1 MLKLRLNKAALH
13 QIVNA
18 AQPPLSLADLPRVGL
33 ARVLSVEGEDAV
45 SQRLRE
51 LGFTAGTE
59 VDYVRRAPFGG
70 PLVVQLR
77 GYQLALRP
85 AEARRIRIETTVGGR
100 V

>member
-1 MLKLRLNKAALH
+1 MT
-13 QIVNA
+13 
-18 AQPPLSLADLPRVGL
+18 PPRDPISLADLPRVGL
-33 ARVLSVEGEDAV
+33 ARVLTVDGDDDA

-51 LGFTAGTE
+51 LGFTPGTE
-59 VDYVRRAPFGG
+59 VDFVRCAPFGG

-85 AEARRIRIETTVGGR
+85 SEARRVRIETPTGGQ